1 MKKISIYATVLMMLF
16 CIPSFAQI
24 DTTIKLDNFR
34 MPTTPAAS
42 ILNMGTQSI
51 TRPTLPKGFATSLL
65 SGLGGGGLF
74 NPNINIE
81 FAPYWL
87 KPQRK
92 LSFAEYYQ
100 LNNDAKGSSVDIGE
114 NMLRSLAISVAT
126 SKLGDNKDSLPG
138 TRLSVGVRTQLLSG
152 EMSPQT
158 KKEIREIDLKLKS
171 YDVIQSS
178 LTLLKQTN
186 NAQYVALARK
196 DSSYSIAFK
205 QSLLSTIERLL
216 KVSVDLDDEERKKVL
231 GMATEHLNEMEGIA
245 DGLTGQQY
253 LSKLLDKIGNKTAY
267 ALQLQKFQE
276 SDKNKVGFFCE
287 VAFAG
292 IQYLSNNSFSPSS
305 FQKAGV
311 WATLT
316 YRSKDQKS
324 EFAFVGRHFFTNN
337 DSANTN
343 TDFGLT
349 ATRVVSKGFNYG
361 VEWIFRNYSYR
372 YYTKDFLGNDIRAI
386 KSGSTYRLNISMEY
400 QLSEVVSLTASVG
413 KDFNGPFT
421 SSNNFLSVI
430 GANLSLPAL
439 IKLTR

>member
-1 MKKISIYATVLMMLF
+1 MKKISIHALVLMILF
-16 CIPSFAQI
+16 YIPSYAQI
-24 DTTIKLDNFR
+24 DTTIQLDNFR

-51 TRPTLPKGFATSLL
+51 ARPTIPKGVATSLL

-74 NPNINIE
+74 NSNINIE

-87 KPQRK
+87 KPHRK
-92 LSFAEYYQ
+92 LSFADYYQ
-100 LNNDAKGSSVDIGE
+100 LNNNAKGSSVDIGE
-114 NMLRSLAISVAT
+114 NMLRSLAFSVAT

-158 KKEIREIDLKLKS
+158 KKEIRAIDLKLKS

-178 LTLLKQTN
+178 LTVLKQTK
-186 NAQYVALARK
+186 NAQYIALAHK
-196 DSSYSIAFK
+196 DSSYSLVFK
-205 QSLLSTIERLL
+205 EALLSMIERLL
-216 KVSVDLDDEERKKVL
+216 KVSVDLNDEEQKQVL
-231 GMATEHLNEMEGIA
+231 GMATQHLNEMEAIV

-253 LSKLLDKIGNKTAY
+253 LSKLLEKIGNKTSY

-292 IQYLSNNSFSPSS
+292 IQYLSNNSFNPSS

-316 YRSKDQKS
+316 YRDKDQKS

-343 TDFGLT
+343 TDFGIS
-349 ATRVVSKGFNYG
+349 ATRIVSKGFNYG
-361 VEWIFRNYSYR
+361 FEWIFRNYSYR

-386 KSGSTYRLNISMEY
+386 KSGSTYRLNMSIEY
-400 QLSEVVSLTASVG
+400 KISEVLSFTASVG

-421 SSNNFLSVI
+421 TANNFLSVV
-430 GANLSLPAL
+430 GANFSLPAL

>member
-1 MKKISIYATVLMMLF
+1 MKKISIHATVLMMLF
-16 CIPSFAQI
+16 SFTSFAQM
-24 DTTIKLDNFR
+24 DTTIQLDNFR

-42 ILNMGTQSI
+42 ILNMGTQAI

-65 SGLGGGGLF
+65 SGLGGSGLF

-92 LSFAEYYQ
+92 LSFAKYYQ
-100 LNNDAKGSSVDIGE
+100 LNNGDKSASVNIGE

-138 TRLSVGVRTQLLSG
+138 TRLSVGVRTQLFSG
-152 EMSPQT
+152 EIAPQT

-171 YDVIQSS
+171 YDIIQSS
-178 LTLLKQTN
+178 LTVLKQTN
-186 NAQYVALARK
+186 NAQYIALSRK

-205 QSLLSTIERLL
+205 QSLLNMIERLL
-216 KVSVDLDDEERKKVL
+216 KVSVDLTDEERIKVL
-231 GMATEHLNEMEGIA
+231 GMATGHLHEIETMA

-253 LSKLLDKIGNKTAY
+253 LSKLIEKVGNKTEY

-276 SDKNKVGFFCE
+276 TDKNKVGFFCE

-292 IQYLSNNSFSPSS
+292 IQYLGKNSFSPSS

-311 WATLT
+311 WTTLT

-337 DSANTN
+337 DSVNTN
-343 TDFGLT
+343 TDFGVT

-361 VEWIFRNYSYR
+361 LEWIYRSYSYR
-372 YYTKDFLGNDIRAI
+372 YYTKDISGNNIKAI
-386 KSGSTYRLNISMEY
+386 QSGSTYRLNIVVEY

-421 SSNNFLSVI
+421 SSNNFLSVV